1 MTDVIS
7 LAETVLAR
15 AGYICWRSEIGPI
28 PALGFEDLSVMGF
41 VFDFRD
47 AAAINHG
54 WREAEASMVARYA
67 HAFRRAGEKA
77 WNVYCAFLTAADA
90 TRDECRLL
98 RVIEEDLEQTRKLTG
113 TGQTD
118 EESVLRA
125 LLPILPIMSRPQLGT
140 FDAAERLA
148 RRLDAL
154 SPGISGLLLDDTVE
168 PVQVLQHLS
177 QPR

>member
-7 LAETVLAR
+7 IAETILAR
-15 AGYICWRSEIGPI
+15 AGYICWRTEVGSN
-28 PALGFEDLSVMGF
+28 PALGFEDPSVMGF
-41 VFDFRD
+41 VFEFRD
-47 AAAINHG
+47 ASAINHG
-54 WREAEASMVARYA
+54 WREAEASMIARYA

-77 WNVYCAFLTAADA
+77 WNVYCAFLTTAVA
-90 TRDECRLL
+90 TKDECRLL

-113 TGQTD
+113 TGQSD
-118 EESVLRA
+118 EESVMRA

-140 FDAAERLA
+140 FDATDRLA
-148 RRLDAL
+148 RRLDTL
-154 SPGISGLLLDDTVE
+154 SPGISGLLLDNAIE